1 MESTVESK
9 FIVGPSG
16 SGKSVK
22 ALREAWEIAK
32 SGKRVVFAYTRGEL
46 KDIVD
51 LIHFAIGDEYNVLIE
66 ASSLHYV
73 KVNGDLTDEDISN
86 INDQF
91 EHNTLDVLFV
101 DGATAEVSIDLIE
114 GVEKV
119 VYVTQEVFKTV
130 HLSDVVV
137 EEPTAEDRIGR

>member
-1 MESTVESK
+1 MESK

-22 ALREAWEIAK
+22 ALREAWEDAK
-32 SGKRVVFAYTRGEL
+32 SGKNVVFAFTHGFSADIL
-46 KDIVD
+46 KLAAFALGNEFDD
-51 LIHFAIGDEYNVLIE
+51 LVE
-66 ASSLHYV
+66 SSSPRFV
-73 KVNGDLTDEDISN
+73 KVSNNVASDDIAS

-101 DGATAEVSIDLIE
+101 DGATDVVSIDLIE

-130 HLSDVVV
+130 DVSEITI